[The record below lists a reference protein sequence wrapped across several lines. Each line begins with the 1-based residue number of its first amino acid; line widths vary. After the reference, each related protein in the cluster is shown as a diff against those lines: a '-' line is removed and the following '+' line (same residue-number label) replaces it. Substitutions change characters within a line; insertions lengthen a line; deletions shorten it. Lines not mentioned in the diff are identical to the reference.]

1 MEDFNAHQDAEVSST
16 FLDDTAPT
24 LLDFVDSL
32 ENSGDLALEA
42 VALPVRRPK
51 TVNTVENKPQA
62 KKNNWRQRQRLE
74 ILRLRDEVK
83 ELDEELKKMKL
94 ATGVR
99 STLPPLKGASSFATN
114 QLKRPAARKLLG
126 ESWQDA
132 ASRESLGRH
141 MSGVENERLHKI
153 LHMQVKYARKL
164 HRMTQQQMTTA
175 IVSQALGYRPALT
188 DNEGRPPTDN
198 GVVFQKLL
206 ADLDGHHG
214 NIRNIFTVN
223 QMEGEQECCVSIH
236 PARGLQVRIVKS
248 YTFPFNTNATKQAVW
263 NVLTEKEGIDRTSK
277 VAYNEHFEVDN
288 DTSLQ
293 SVRTFIV
300 AGPYELCFLVRK
312 GCRRY
317 VKGDLTHFVIHE
329 TSIVSSSN
337 GAGVSYDEVVW
348 RIVKQGPERLGGP
361 TTIVETHVL
370 ATFPS
375 YTTLSCL
382 PPDGLKG
389 FHDAYTRFNHKIED
403 VLVNH
408 STASQPY

>member
-24 LLDFVDSL
+24 LLDFIDSL

-42 VALPVRRPK
+42 VALP
-51 TVNTVENKPQA
+51 
-62 KKNNWRQRQRLE
+62 
-74 ILRLRDEVK
+74 I
-83 ELDEELKKMKL
+83 
-94 ATGVR
+94 R
-99 STLPPLKGASSFATN
+99 SSNFAAD

-141 MSGVENERLHKI
+141 MSGVENERLHKV

-164 HRMTQQQMTTA
+164 HRMIQQQMTTA

-277 VAYNEHFEVDN
+277 VAYNE
-288 DTSLQ
+288 
-293 SVRTFIV
+293 VR
-300 AGPYELCFLVRK
+300 A
-312 GCRRY
+312 
-317 VKGDLTHFVIHE
+317 
-329 TSIVSSSN
+329 
-337 GAGVSYDEVVW
+337 
-348 RIVKQGPERLGGP
+348 
-361 TTIVETHVL
+361 
-370 ATFPS
+370 
-375 YTTLSCL
+375 CL
-382 PPDGLKG
+382 
-389 FHDAYTRFNHKIED
+389 FCANAR
-403 VLVNH
+403 
-408 STASQPY
+408 